1 MKKTACF
8 LIHLLVE
15 ADGSLFLPMWPTDSS
30 GLPKYY
36 DYGNSIVPFP
46 GMIRILVYI
55 NSLISCL
62 ASPAYLEEVKMDRV
76 WVLPPE
82 KQLLDDDFKSITFPN
97 NNIYN
102 FWWKEGY
109 YFQSY
114 NERES
119 FGVYILFDF
128 KKIKITKNSTPG
140 IRGLSP

>member
-1 MKKTACF
+1 
-8 LIHLLVE
+8 
-15 ADGSLFLPMWPTDSS
+15 
-30 GLPKYY
+30 
-36 DYGNSIVPFP
+36 
-46 GMIRILVYI
+46 MIRILVYI

-62 ASPAYLEEVKMDRV
+62 ASPAFLEEVKMDRV

-82 KQLLDDDFKSITFPN
+82 KQLLDVAFKSITFPN

-109 YFQSY
+109 YFRSY

-128 KKIKITKNSTPG
+128 SKEKKKTQKTKNSTPG